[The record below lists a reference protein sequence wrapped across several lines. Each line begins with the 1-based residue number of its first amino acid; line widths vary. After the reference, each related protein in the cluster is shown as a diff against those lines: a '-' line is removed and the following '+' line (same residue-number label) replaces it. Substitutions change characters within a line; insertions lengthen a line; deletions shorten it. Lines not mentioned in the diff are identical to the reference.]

1 MGGYFTTA
9 GGDSAYGLAKWYI
22 HPDSVNIDNGE
33 LKMENEIELKVY
45 PNPANGNITVEFILP
60 QPEKAFLKIY
70 NSKGEL
76 FRKFVI
82 SENENKKDIDAS
94 KWAKGVYYCVL
105 EQQGKRLAWK
115 KIVIE

>member
-1 MGGYFTTA
+1 
-9 GGDSAYGLAKWYI
+9 
-22 HPDSVNIDNGE
+22 
-33 LKMENEIELKVY
+33 
-45 PNPANGNITVEFILP
+45 TVEYILP
-60 QPEKAFLKIY
+60 QPEKTFLKIY

-82 SENENKKDIDAS
+82 SENENLSAGQEGKKDIEAS

-105 EQQGKRLAWK
+105 EQKGKRLAWK